1 MSDRPWHR
9 SLIKTGT
16 RLLLGSARAHF
27 QDAFPG
33 LRIVR
38 PVEGRNGSVF
48 YRGKPVGALSSAAVL
63 RARAGSAELYVVGSG
78 PSIVQNELSMLP
90 PKTAILLNGAIS
102 LWGNEIAT
110 PFAIAIEDERFIWRH
125 FDLLK
130 TKAGAEAKRDV
141 PCLFS
146 VEVLRAICE
155 IDPDFLAGRPVVLID
170 DIRKPYDLRRRRFD
184 VIQSFDFIRRD
195 ADSNAGLSFD
205 PDRGVFRGGSVAVS
219 ALQFALYCAPK
230 TIGLFGID
238 ISNAHQPRFYET
250 RGKSAASGIA
260 LAEARIVAHFVLARE
275 VATERGI
282 ELVNYSSVSA
292 LIGAGF
298 GYDDRFS
305 PRSPI

>member
-33 LRIVR
+33 LRLVR
-38 PVEGRNGSVF
+38 PVEGRDGTVF
-48 YRGKPVGALSSAAVL
+48 YRAKPVGALSSAAVL
-63 RARAGSAELYVVGSG
+63 RARAGSDAELYIVGSG
-78 PSIVQNELSMLP
+78 PSIVQNELSLLP
-90 PKTAILLNGAIS
+90 PESAILLNGAIS
-102 LWGNEIAT
+102 LWGDEIAT
-110 PFAIAIEDERFIWRH
+110 PFAIAVEDERFIWRH
-125 FDLLK
+125 FELLK
-130 TKAGAEAKRDV
+130 TKVAAKRDV

-155 IDPDFLAGRPVVLID
+155 IEPDFLVGRIIVLID
-170 DIRKPYDLRRRRFD
+170 DIRKPYGLRRRRFD

-195 ADSNAGLSFD
+195 AESNAGLSFD
-205 PDRGVFRGGSVAVS
+205 PDRGLFRGGSVAVT

-250 RGKSAASGIA
+250 KGKSATSGIA
-260 LAEARIVAHFVLARE
+260 LAEARIVAHFVLARD
-275 VATERGI
+275 VAIERGI
-282 ELVNYSSVSA
+282 KLANYSPVSA

-298 GYDDRFS
+298 GYDSRFS
-305 PRSPI
+305 PRRPA

>member
-33 LRIVR
+33 LSVARATVDAPGEVR
-38 PVEGRNGSVF
+38 
-48 YRGKPVGALSSAAVL
+48 YRGAAVAALSSASIL
-63 RARAGSAELYVVGSG
+63 RSRSSDTLAIVGSG
-78 PSIVQNELSMLP
+78 PSIAGNDLSRLP
-90 PKTAILLNGAIS
+90 PQTAILLNGAIS
-102 LWGNEIAT
+102 LSGQPVAD
-110 PFAIAIEDERFIWRH
+110 ALAVAVEDERFIWRH

-130 TKAGAEAKRDV
+130 QRVKDDT

-155 IDPDFLAGRPVVLID
+155 IDLGFLRDRIIVLID
-170 DIRKPYDLRRRRFD
+170 DIRKPYGARRRRYD
-184 VIQSFDFIRRD
+184 TIQAFDFIRRD
-195 ADSNAGLSFD
+195 AAVNAGLSFD

-219 ALQFALYCAPK
+219 ALQFALYCEPK
-230 TIGLFGID
+230 TVGLFGID

-250 RGKSAASGIA
+250 TGETASSGIA
-260 LAEARIVAHFVLARE
+260 DAEARIVAHFVLARA
-275 VATERGI
+275 VAAERGI
-282 ELVNYSSVSA
+282 EIVNYSPVSA
-292 LIGAGF
+292 LAGAGF

-305 PRSPI
+305 PSRPA